1 MSFDYNDYH
10 TFINSK
16 YYNIYE
22 LNALNNIANSGGILY
37 LNIAYLVVQ

>member
-1 MSFDYNDYH
+1 MSFDYNDCH

-22 LNALNNIANSGGILY
+22 LNALNNIADFGGILY
-37 LNIAYLVVQ
+37 LSIAYLVIQ